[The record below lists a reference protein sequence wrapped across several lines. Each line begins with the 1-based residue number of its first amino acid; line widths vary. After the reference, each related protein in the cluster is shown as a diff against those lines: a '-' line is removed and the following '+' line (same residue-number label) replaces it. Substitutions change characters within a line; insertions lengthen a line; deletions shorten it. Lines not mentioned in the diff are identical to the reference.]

1 MINPMLLTI
10 YKTDYSRLSVAQ
22 IDWSIDYLERKI
34 VNLIS
39 LGASPEV
46 TKKGVLK
53 FQKTIEELKEI
64 QHDKLYF
71 SKRVND
77 NKL

>member
-1 MINPMLLTI
+1 MINPTLLTVYNI
-10 YKTDYSRLSVAQ
+10 DYSRLSDVQ
-22 IDWSIDYLERKI
+22 INWSIDYLERRI

-53 FQKTIEELKEI
+53 FQKTIEQLKE
-64 QHDKLYF
+64 
-71 SKRVND
+71 VA
-77 NKL
+77 